1 MNRDTW
7 EYISK
12 GYLQQ
17 RTKEGEIG
25 SSTMPHKVNP
35 IDFEN
40 AEGNLGI
47 ANSLIDHFRSK
58 LPISRQQ
65 RDLSDSTVLRN
76 QGAALGYSLIAYD
89 SLLKG
94 LGKID
99 SNKSYLQKELSE
111 HLEVITEAI
120 QT

>member
-1 MNRDTW
+1 M
-7 EYISK
+7 
-12 GYLQQ
+12 
-17 RTKEGEIG
+17 
-25 SSTMPHKVNP
+25 
-35 IDFEN
+35 
-40 AEGNLGI
+40 

-94 LGKID
+94 LGKVD
-99 SNKSYLQKELSE
+99 SNE
-111 HLEVITEAI
+111 
-120 QT
+120 

>member
-1 MNRDTW
+1 MGEVGLFNTISIGLSRDTW

-12 GYLQQ
+12 GYLTQK
-17 RTKEGEIG
+17 TKIGEVG

-40 AEGNLGI
+40 CEGNLGVS
-47 ANSLIDHFRSK
+47 NSLIDHFRNK
-58 LPISRQQ
+58 LPISRLQ

-76 QGAALGYSLIAYD
+76 QGSILGYSMIGYSSLI
-89 SLLKG
+89 KG

-99 SNKSYLQKELSE
+99 SN
-111 HLEVITEAI
+111 
-120 QT
+120 